1 MHYFTS
7 MRIQVK
13 NDKTIHL
20 IIYCFNYNLL
30 DKNTTFEMGLGKQPE
45 LSLNTGLIRIIDFE
59 PIP

>member
-1 MHYFTS
+1 MLSVHLEYLLLMHYFTS

-30 DKNTTFEMGLGKQPE
+30 DKNTTFEMGLGKQPWA
-45 LSLNTGLIRIIDFE
+45 
-59 PIP
+59 